1 MIKVIIALC
10 LFINGELKEHRVQ
23 DSMSECL
30 KHKRIA
36 TRNTNMDGK
45 QYVCGEVKAIMQALR
60 AYRVYEITDETEKEF
75 IRNLEDEH
83 EKVLNMFTEKEA

>member
-1 MIKVIIALC
+1 MVKVIIALC

-36 TRNTNMDGK
+36 TRNTNMTDK
-45 QYVCGEVKAIMQALR
+45 QYVCGEVKAVMQKNVDGSLSIKKIII
-60 AYRVYEITDETEKEF
+60 ESK
-75 IRNLEDEH
+75 
-83 EKVLNMFTEKEA
+83 